1 MIYAESPGAQMFWAS
16 PADSGY
22 SVDNIAPYAP
32 VPFVGTYG
40 AGVASLHWSPVIVP
54 DLDNYRLYR
63 GTNASFVPGPSN
75 HVASPVDTSYGDA
88 AGSPY
93 YYRLTA
99 VDIHGNESASTLL
112 LPNGALLDAGPGAP
126 MVLAFAPPAPNPA
139 RGSTV
144 LRFALPRDA
153 VVRLALYDLGG
164 RRVRTLAEG
173 TQSAGEHAVAW
184 DVRDDAGRALG
195 AGLYFARFEAEG
207 RVFTQ
212 RVVAVR

>member
-1 MIYAESPGAQMFWAS
+1 
-16 PADSGY
+16 
-22 SVDNIAPYAP
+22 
-32 VPFVGTYG
+32 
-40 AGVASLHWSPVIVP
+40 VIVP

-63 GTNASFVPGPSN
+63 GTSASFVPGPSN
-75 HVASPVDTSYGDA
+75 HVASPVDTAFSDA

-112 LPNGALLDAGPGAP
+112 LPTGALLDAGSGAP
-126 MVLAFAPPAPNPA
+126 TALAFAPPAPNPA

-144 LRFALPRDA
+144 LRFALPREA
-153 VVRLALYDLGG
+153 VVRLAIYDLSG

-173 TQSAGEHAVAW
+173 AQPAGERAVSW
-184 DVRDDAGRALG
+184 DVRDDAGRPLG

-207 RVFTQ
+207 RAFTQ
-212 RVVAVR
+212 RIVAVR